1 VQPGDGFEDLVI
13 PTPERVT
20 FQYPIAGIGSRFL
33 AQSIDVLLLVVIL
46 TVVGIGGAAFGS
58 VFHAAQLAILI
69 WLLLWFVVIF
79 GYFLVLEA
87 VFGGQTPGKRALRLR
102 VVGDRGEPIHFSQ
115 AAIRNLVRIV
125 DFLPFFYGLGLVTL
139 FINGRGKRLGD
150 LAAGTIVV
158 RERERVSLYDL
169 AATPASPQPAPVQP
183 APSIWSAPSAT
194 SGSEAA
200 DSPASPPAIP
210 PPAPDADRVRR
221 LEPALRRLVVAYAAR
236 RSELPPDRRES
247 LARSAEPALR
257 RALPELTAA
266 GGPLRAL
273 DQLAE
278 WEGVTPRRTIPASAS
293 WTLALGIASLACA
306 ILVVLSPAGVL
317 LGIAAI
323 LVARRTL
330 RRIKAQPAALQ
341 GAERTRTGR
350 VLGIIGLA
358 GSALFIVIFIAGS
371 IVAR

>member
-1 VQPGDGFEDLVI
+1 MQPQEGFEDLVI

-33 AQSIDVLLLVVIL
+33 AQALDMLILVVIL
-46 TVVGIGGAAFGS
+46 TVVGIGGAAFGA
-58 VFHAAQLAILI
+58 VFHNAQLAILI
-69 WLLLWFVVIF
+69 WLLLWLVVIL

-87 VFGGQTPGKRALRLR
+87 VSGGQTPGKRALRLR
-102 VVGDRGEPIHFSQ
+102 VVGDQGEPIRFSQ

-139 FINGRGKRLGD
+139 FVNGRGKRLGD

-169 AATPASPQPAPVQP
+169 AATPAPQALASVDP
-183 APSIWSAPSAT
+183 APSIWSTPGAT
-194 SGSEAA
+194 LGREAA
-200 DSPASPPAIP
+200 DGSA
-210 PPAPDADRVRR
+210 PAPAVPSAAGDADRIRR

-266 GGPLRAL
+266 GGPLLAL

-278 WEGVTPRRTIPASAS
+278 WEGVTPRRVIPRSAS
-293 WTLALGIASLACA
+293 WTLALGIASVACG
-306 ILVVLSPAGVL
+306 ILLVFSPAGVL

-323 LVARRTL
+323 LLAGRTL

-341 GAERTRTGR
+341 GADRTRSGR

-358 GSALFIVIFIAGS
+358 ISALFIVIFIAGS
-371 IVAR
+371 VFAR

>member
-1 VQPGDGFEDLVI
+1 MQPQDGFEDLVI

-33 AQSIDVLLLVVIL
+33 AQSIDMMLLVVLL
-46 TVVGIGGAAFGS
+46 TVVGIGGAAFGA
-58 VFHAAQLAILI
+58 VFHNAQLAILI
-69 WLLLWFVVIF
+69 WVLLWFAVIL

-102 VVGDRGEPIHFSQ
+102 VVGDQGEPIHFSQ

-158 RERERVSLYDL
+158 RERDRVSLYDL
-169 AATPASPQPAPVQP
+169 AATPAPSPTAPVEP
-183 APSIWSAPSAT
+183 APSIWSAPGAT
-194 SGSEAA
+194 AGTEAA
-200 DSPASPPAIP
+200 DGPASAVQPA
-210 PPAPDADRVRR
+210 AGDADRVRR

-236 RSELPPDRRES
+236 RSELPPARRES
-247 LARSAEPALR
+247 LARNAEPALR

-278 WEGVTPRRTIPASAS
+278 WEGVTPRRTIPRASS
-293 WTLALGIASLACA
+293 WTLALGIASVACGV
-306 ILVVLSPAGVL
+306 LVVLSPAGVL
-317 LGIAAI
+317 LGITSLLLAG
-323 LVARRTL
+323 RTL

-341 GAERTRTGR
+341 GAERTRAGR

-358 GSALFIVIFIAGS
+358 LSALFIVIFIAGS